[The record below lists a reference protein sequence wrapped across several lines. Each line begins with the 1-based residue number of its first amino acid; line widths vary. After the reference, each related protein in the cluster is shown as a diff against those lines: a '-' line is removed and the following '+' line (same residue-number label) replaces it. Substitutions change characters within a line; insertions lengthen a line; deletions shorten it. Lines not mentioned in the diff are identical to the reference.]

1 MLRSLRLHYI
11 DPIRGFGRPARL
23 FLLMIILDGVIFSAW
38 QLFFNFYILQS
49 GFTREYLGLVNSLP
63 SAAALIF
70 GIPLGRLSDRIGGRA
85 SIIGGIA
92 VSSVMMLAQITL
104 GDPRLIAGAAFLYG
118 AANMLFIVSQ
128 APLMA
133 RLSDRDNRTLLFS
146 LSFGLQ
152 TMAGAV
158 GALFAGQLPGLF
170 GGLLHVEAH
179 TATAYQAVLIASVL
193 LGTTSILPMWL
204 MHEPHRAAP
213 ALVDGLAGVAPEF
226 SVPGSSRP
234 RRFSS
239 PLWVATIR
247 MTAPQILIGFGAAIL
262 IPYINVF
269 FKDRFDISDSL
280 LGVLFSISSL
290 LIGVGSLAAPR
301 LATALSGK
309 IRAVVA
315 TQSTSLAF
323 LLILGF
329 APYLWLSSLGYL
341 MRTALMNMSAP
352 LYSAFCMERTPE
364 QHQGLVNSA
373 LNLAWSLGW
382 AVGPFISGVVQ
393 QRYGFAPLF
402 VATTLLYGAA
412 SLLIWRFFSES
423 ETGGGAAPAAL
434 RSPEYPE

>member
-1 MLRSLRLHYI
+1 MFRSLRLHYI
-11 DPIRGFGRPARL
+11 DPMRGFDRPARL
-23 FLLMIILDGVIFSAW
+23 FLMMIIVDGVIFSAW

-49 GFTREYLGLVNSLP
+49 GFSREYLGLVNSLP
-63 SAAALIF
+63 SAAGLLF
-70 GIPLGRLSDRIGGRA
+70 GIPLGRLSDRVGGRI
-85 SIIGGIA
+85 SIIAGIA
-92 VSSVMMLAQITL
+92 VSSIMMLLQITL
-104 GDPRLIAGAAFLYG
+104 RDPSLIAGAAFVYG

-128 APLMA
+128 APMMA
-133 RLSDRDNRTLLFS
+133 RLSNRDNRTLLFS

-152 TMAGAV
+152 TMAGAL

-204 MHEPHRAAP
+204 MDEPPRTGPPLVGGLPEAKASAPGAA
-213 ALVDGLAGVAPEF
+213 
-226 SVPGSSRP
+226 RP
-234 RRFSS
+234 RKFSS

-290 LIGVGSLAAPR
+290 MIGVGSIAAPR
-301 LATALSGK
+301 LATVLSGK

-315 TQSTSLAF
+315 TQSSSLVF
-323 LLILGF
+323 LLTLGF
-329 APYLWLSSLGYL
+329 APYLWLSSFGYL

-364 QHQGLVNSA
+364 QHQGLVNSV

-393 QRYGFAPLF
+393 QRYGFGPLF
-402 VATTLLYGAA
+402 VATTLLYGTA
-412 SLLIWRFFSES
+412 SLMIWRFFSES
-423 ETGGGAAPAAL
+423 ETGGTVAPAAL